1 MVQATPTASVPPP
14 QVMLLS
20 VWLDASAGWHSRVV
34 LPDAQA
40 HEFTSPFALVQFLG
54 QTQRAPPRGAAAGLR

>member
-1 MVQATPTASVPPP
+1 
-14 QVMLLS
+14 MLLS